1 MITSVGQMNDSNG
14 DVSVE
19 ERLGGC
25 TIAKRRKKQPALRT
39 QRLLSLS
46 FFFFSFLERGWHK
59 RSGEQQQ
66 CGT

>member
-14 DVSVE
+14 DVSVR

-25 TIAKRRKKQPALRT
+25 TIAKRRENQPALRT
-39 QRLLSLS
+39 QRLLSS
-46 FFFFSFLERGWHK
+46 SFSFLERGWHK
-59 RSGEQQQ
+59 ISGEQQR